1 MNLRDL
7 QARFASTLR
16 GGPAVEGLDG
26 RGMAVYTNRYRDQL
40 VASLRDTYAKTRLW
54 LGSGV
59 FDELAEAYVAAHP
72 PASWT
77 LSAYGETYIG
87 WLDSHY
93 PADPE
98 IGELAWLDW
107 HLRQTL
113 TGPDARPIG
122 LDGLVSADW
131 EAVEMRFVPT
141 LRFRWTRSNAAAIW
155 HALASETMPPAAEI
169 FDVDA
174 GVRVWRRDCSPRF
187 ASMLAPECACLDLA
201 LAGASFGEM
210 CEALTRLHE
219 PDTAARQAGALL
231 RSWVEDGIVDGLVG
245 A

>member
-7 QARFASTLR
+7 QTRFASTLR

-26 RGMAVYTNRYRDQL
+26 RGMAVYTNQYRAQL

-54 LGSGV
+54 LGDGV
-59 FDELAEAYVAAHP
+59 FAELAESYVAATP
-72 PASWT
+72 PLSWT
-77 LSAYGETYIG
+77 LDSYGESYIA
-87 WLDSHY
+87 WLDTHY
-93 PADPE
+93 PADQE
-98 IGELAWLDW
+98 IAELAWLDW
-107 HLRQTL
+107 HLRRAL
-113 TGPDARPIG
+113 SGPDPRTIG

-131 EAVEMRFVPT
+131 EATEIRFVPT

-155 HALASETMPPAAEI
+155 RALASESMPPAAEI

-174 GVRVWRRDCSPRF
+174 GVRVWRRDGSPRF
-187 ASMLAPECACLDLA
+187 TSMLAPECACLDLA

-231 RSWVEDGIVDGLVG
+231 RSWVEDGIVEALSGD
-245 A
+245 

>member
-7 QARFASTLR
+7 QTRFASTLR
-16 GGPAVEGLDG
+16 GSPAVEGLDG
-26 RGMAVYTNRYRDQL
+26 RGMAVYTNQYRSQL

-54 LGSGV
+54 LGDGV
-59 FDELAEAYVAAHP
+59 FDELAEAYVAATP
-72 PASWT
+72 PDSWT
-77 LSAYGETYIG
+77 LDAYGESYIP
-87 WLDSHY
+87 WLDGHY

-98 IGELAWLDW
+98 IAELAWLDW
-107 HLRQTL
+107 HLRRTL
-113 TGPDARPIG
+113 SGPDARPIG

-131 EAVEMRFVPT
+131 DTVEIRFVPT

-155 HALASETMPPAAEI
+155 HALASERMPPAAEI

-174 GVRVWRRDCSPRF
+174 GVRVWRRDFSPRF
-187 ASMLAPECACLDLA
+187 TSMLAPECACLDLA

-231 RSWVEDGIVDGLVG
+231 RSWVEDGIVDSLVG
-245 A
+245 D